1 MRRGESISTSRPS
14 RRLSQVEK
22 LIWAPPQYAT
32 LSRMTPLQW
41 FKAQSSAIG
50 FSCVCGL
57 ATLAL
62 PTSTVFAQAA
72 ATASS
77 RAPSDAPSSVP
88 SIDQALEA
96 QTASG
101 PALSPDGQRVVYE
114 VSRTNWKTNAFERD
128 LWIADRAGKAHLLT
142 SKVKSSSGAQWSPDG
157 RWIAFSSDRPGQV
170 AETKAD
176 TKQIYVIDP
185 TGGEARQVTKLEDG
199 VDGYEWAPDSKTIA
213 FTTKDPLSKAQK
225 DRVER
230 YGEYTVVDGDERMM
244 HLWTVDVTAAP
255 VAAPATEAPAAEN
268 DQAAKSAAAKTPPFG
283 VPEAHRL
290 TEGDEF
296 SVEGFSWSKDGTKIA
311 FAASKDGELK
321 NGGTT
326 TIYVVSVADKKVT
339 KLVTTPGP
347 NTDPHFSPDGSEV
360 AFETADGAQYFF
372 YANQKIAVVPVTGG
386 KPHVVSGTFDED
398 VHLFEWTDRG
408 IYFGALKKTAS
419 HLYRLNVATAAVE
432 QVTHPDDLMAN
443 SASFTKDFSE
453 VAYVAARP
461 NTGSE
466 IYIAATTR
474 ATPAIQ
480 VTHLTDRMKVYTLAR
495 REVVSWKSG
504 DGTTIEGIL
513 MKPADFDAK
522 KKYPLL
528 VVIHGGPTGID
539 RPNVSPDR
547 YYPVEQFVAKGALV
561 LRPNYRGSAGYGAA
575 FRALN
580 VRNLGVGDYAD
591 VISGVD
597 YLIAQ
602 GYVDKDRVGSM
613 GWSEGGYIS
622 AFITTSSDRF
632 KAVSVGAGI
641 SDWMTYYVNTD
652 ITPFTR
658 QYLKSTPWEDPEIY
672 RKASPISY
680 IAKAKTP
687 TLIQQGDRDKRVPVP
702 DSFELRQALED
713 KGVPVKMVLYHGFG
727 HPIDKPKQQRAVMEE
742 NLHWFEHYIW
752 GEPFVDGVGPGAAPF
767 AIVR

>member
-1 MRRGESISTSRPS
+1 MVR
-14 RRLSQVEK
+14 
-22 LIWAPPQYAT
+22 QYAT

-50 FSCVCGL
+50 LSCFCGL
-57 ATLAL
+57 AALAL
-62 PTSTVFAQAA
+62 PASTAFAQAA
-72 ATASS
+72 AMASS
-77 RAPSDAPSSVP
+77 GGPSSVP

-142 SKVKSSSGAQWSPDG
+142 SQVKSSSGARWSPDG

-176 TKQIYVIDP
+176 TRQIYVIDP
-185 TGGEARQVTKLEDG
+185 TGGEARQVTKLDDG

-225 DRVER
+225 ERVER
-230 YGEYTVVDGDERMM
+230 YGEYTVVDGDERMT

-255 VAAPATEAPAAEN
+255 VAAPATEAAAAEK
-268 DQAAKSAAAKTPPFG
+268 DQAAKSAATAKPPFG
-283 VPEAHRL
+283 VQEAHRV

-326 TIYVVSVADKKVT
+326 TVYLVSVADKKVT

-386 KPHVVSGTFDED
+386 KPHVVSSTFDED
-398 VHLFEWTDRG
+398 VHLFEWSERG

-443 SASFTKDFSE
+443 SASFTKDSSE
-453 VAYVAARP
+453 VAYTAALP

-466 IYIAATTR
+466 IYIASTTG
-474 ATPAIQ
+474 ATPAIR
-480 VTHLTDRMKVYTLAR
+480 VTHLTDRMNAYTLAR

-513 MKPADFDAK
+513 EKPADFDAK

-561 LRPNYRGSAGYGAA
+561 LRPNYRGSAGYGAG

-658 QYLKSTPWEDPEIY
+658 QYLKSTPWDDPEIY
-672 RKASPISY
+672 RKTSPITY

-752 GEPFVDGVGPGAAPF
+752 GEPFVDGVGPGAAPA

>member
-1 MRRGESISTSRPS
+1 
-14 RRLSQVEK
+14 
-22 LIWAPPQYAT
+22 
-32 LSRMTPLQW
+32 MTPHNLA
-41 FKAQSSAIG
+41 KG
-50 FSCVCGL
+50 FSVAGVSCVL
-57 ATLAL
+57 SVAMVLL
-62 PTSTVFAQAA
+62 PASIAVGQAIA
-72 ATASS
+72 
-77 RAPSDAPSSVP
+77 RVP
-88 SIDQALEA
+88 SIDQALEM

-114 VSRTNWKTNAFERD
+114 VSRTNWKSNAFERD
-128 LWIADRAGKAHLLT
+128 LWIADRAGNTHLLT
-142 SKVKSSSGAQWSPDG
+142 AQVKSSSSAQWSPDG
-157 RWIAFSSDRPGQV
+157 KWIAFTSDRPGQV

-176 TKQIYVIDP
+176 SRQIYVIDP
-185 TGGEARQVTKLEDG
+185 MGGEARQVTKLEDG
-199 VDGYEWAPDSKTIA
+199 VDGFEWGADSKTIA

-230 YGEYTVVDGDERMM
+230 YGEYTVIDGDEQMT
-244 HLWTVDVTAAP
+244 HLWTVDVTAPP
-255 VAAPATEAPAAEN
+255 VAAPAKDKASTSTSSA
-268 DQAAKSAAAKTPPFG
+268 SAAPVPPFG

-296 SVEGFSWSKDGTKIA
+296 SVQGFSWSKDGSKIA
-311 FAASKDGELK
+311 FAASKNGELK

-326 TIYVVSVADKKVT
+326 TVYVVSVADKKVT

-347 NTDPHFSPDGSEV
+347 NNDPHFSPDGTQV
-360 AFETADGAQYFF
+360 AFVTADGAQYFF
-372 YANQKIAVVPVTGG
+372 YANQKIAVVPATGG
-386 KPHVVSGTFDED
+386 KSHVVSSTFDED
-398 VHLFEWTDRG
+398 AHLFEWAEEG

-419 HLYRLNVATAAVE
+419 HLYRLNVTTTAVE
-432 QVTHPDDLMAN
+432 QVTHPDDLMGA
-443 SASFTKDFSE
+443 SASFTRDFSE
-453 VAYVAARP
+453 VAYSAARP

-466 IYIAATTR
+466 IYIASTTR

-480 VTHLTDRMKVYTLAR
+480 ITHLTDAMKPYTLAR

-504 DGTTIEGIL
+504 DGTTIEGVL
-513 MKPADFDAK
+513 LKPADFDPK

-547 YYPVEQFVAKGALV
+547 YYPVEMFVAKGALV

-602 GYVDKDRVGSM
+602 GFVDKDRVGSM

-658 QYLKSTPWEDPEIY
+658 QYLKATPWDDPEIY
-672 RKASPISY
+672 RKTSPITY

-702 DSFELRQALED
+702 DSFELRQALQD

-752 GEPFVDGVGPGAAPF
+752 GEPFVDGVGPGAAPETTK
-767 AIVR
+767 

>member
-1 MRRGESISTSRPS
+1 
-14 RRLSQVEK
+14 
-22 LIWAPPQYAT
+22 
-32 LSRMTPLQW
+32 MTPCNLSKSK
-41 FKAQSSAIG
+41 FSAAAVSSLFGVAL
-50 FSCVCGL
+50 VLLPVRL
-57 ATLAL
+57 AAG
-62 PTSTVFAQAA
+62 QAA
-72 ATASS
+72 A
-77 RAPSDAPSSVP
+77 RVP

-101 PALSPDGQRVVYE
+101 AALSPDGQRVVYE
-114 VSRTNWKTNAFERD
+114 VSRTNWKENAFERD
-128 LWIADRAGKAHLLT
+128 LWIADREGKTHVLT
-142 SKVKSSSGAQWSPDG
+142 AQEKSSSGARWSPDG
-157 RWIAFSSDRPGQV
+157 RWVAFASDRPGQV
-170 AETKAD
+170 RETKAD
-176 TKQIYVIDP
+176 SRQIYVIDP
-185 TGGEARQVTKLEDG
+185 SGGEARQVTKLDEG
-199 VDGYEWAPDSKTIA
+199 VDGFEWAPDSKTIA

-230 YGEYTVVDGDERMM
+230 YGEYTVIDGDVRMT
-244 HLWTVDVTAAP
+244 HLWTVDVTADVVVAP
-255 VAAPATEAPAAEN
+255 PK
-268 DQAAKSAAAKTPPFG
+268 DAKEKSSASTSAGPTPPFG

-290 TEGDEF
+290 TEGDGF
-296 SVEGFSWSKDGTKIA
+296 SVQGFSWSKDGTKIA
-311 FAASKDGELK
+311 FAASKDSELK

-326 TIYVVSVADKKVT
+326 TVYLVTVADRKVT

-347 NTDPHFSPDGSEV
+347 NNDPRFSPDGNEV
-360 AFETADGAQYFF
+360 AFVTADGAQYFF
-372 YANQKIAVVPVTGG
+372 YANQKIAMVPVGG
-386 KPHVVSGTFDED
+386 GTPKVVSGSFDED
-398 VHLFEWTDRG
+398 AHLFAWSEKG

-419 HLYRLNVATAAVE
+419 HLYRLNVTTGAVE

-443 SASFTKDFSE
+443 GASFSKDFGE
-453 VAYVAARP
+453 VAYTAAMP
-461 NTGSE
+461 NTGTE
-466 IYIAATTR
+466 IYVASTTGSGAPMR
-474 ATPAIQ
+474 I
-480 VTHLTDRMKVYTLAR
+480 THLTDAMKAYTLAR

-504 DGTTIEGIL
+504 DGATVEGIL
-513 MKPADFDAK
+513 EKPADFDTK

-528 VVIHGGPTGID
+528 VVIHGGPTGVD
-539 RPNVSPDR
+539 RPNVSADR
-547 YYPVEQFVAKGALV
+547 YYPVELFVAKGALV

-597 YLIAQ
+597 HLIAQ

-658 QYLKSTPWEDPEIY
+658 QYLKATPWDDPEIY
-672 RKASPISY
+672 KKTSPISY

-752 GEPFVDGVGPGAAPF
+752 GEPFADGIGPGAAPLGTK
-767 AIVR
+767 

>member
-1 MRRGESISTSRPS
+1 M
-14 RRLSQVEK
+14 
-22 LIWAPPQYAT
+22 APTHCFKSLVSVIYACC
-32 LSRMTPLQW
+32 L
-41 FKAQSSAIG
+41 
-50 FSCVCGL
+50 CGL
-57 ATLAL
+57 VLSSLTPRDSLAQ
-62 PTSTVFAQAA
+62 TAGSTA
-72 ATASS
+72 
-77 RAPSDAPSSVP
+77 SSVP

-101 PALSPDGQRVVYE
+101 AALSPDGQRVVYE
-114 VSRTNWKTNAFERD
+114 VSRTNWKSDAFERD
-128 LWIADRAGKAHLLT
+128 LWIADRAGNTHLLT
-142 SKVKSSSGAQWSPDG
+142 SQVKSSSGARWSPDG
-157 RWIAFSSDRPGQV
+157 KWIAFASDRPGQV

-176 TKQIYVIDP
+176 TRQIYVIDP
-185 TGGEARQVTKLEDG
+185 MGGEARQVTKLDDG
-199 VDGYEWAPDSKTIA
+199 VDGYEWGADSKTIA
-213 FTTKDPLSKAQK
+213 FTTKDPQSKAQK

-230 YGEYTVVDGDERMM
+230 YGEYTVIDGDEQMT

-255 VAAPATEAPAAEN
+255 VAAPTTSKSTASATTA
-268 DQAAKSAAAKTPPFG
+268 PPFG

-290 TEGDEF
+290 TEGDQF
-296 SVEGFSWSKDGTKIA
+296 SVLGFSWSKDGTKVA
-311 FAASKDGELK
+311 FDAAKDSELK

-326 TIYVVSVADKKVT
+326 TVYVVSVADKKVT

-347 NTDPHFSPDGSEV
+347 HTDPHFSPDGTQV
-360 AFETADGAQYFF
+360 AFVTADGAQYFF
-372 YANQKIAVVPVTGG
+372 YANQKIAIVPVTGG
-386 KPHVVSGTFDED
+386 QPKVVSGTFDED
-398 VHLFEWTDRG
+398 ARLMDWSENG
-408 IYFGALKKTAS
+408 IYFAALKKTAG
-419 HLYRLNVATAAVE
+419 HLYRLNVFTGAAE
-432 QVTHPDDLMAN
+432 QVTHPDDAVAN
-443 SASFTKDFSE
+443 GFSFSKDFGQ
-453 VAYVAARP
+453 VAYRAAMP
-461 NTGSE
+461 NTGGE
-466 IYIAATTR
+466 IYLASTTGNS
-474 ATPAIQ
+474 PAVQ
-480 VTHLTDRMKVYTLAR
+480 LTHLSDAMKPFTLAR

-504 DGTTIEGIL
+504 DGTTVEGIL
-513 MKPADFDAK
+513 EKPANFDPK
-522 KKYPLL
+522 KRYPLL
-528 VVIHGGPTGID
+528 VVIHGGPTGVD
-539 RPNVSPDR
+539 QPVVNPDR

-561 LRPNYRGSAGYGAA
+561 LRPNYRGSAGYGGA

-602 GYVDKDRVGSM
+602 GFVDKDRVGSM

-658 QYLKSTPWEDPEIY
+658 QYLKATPWDDPEIY
-672 RKASPISY
+672 KKTSPISY
-680 IAKAKTP
+680 ISKAKTP

-742 NLHWFEHYIW
+742 NLHWFGHYIW
-752 GEPFVDGVGPGAAPF
+752 GEPFVDGVGPGGAP
-767 AIVR
+767 VNTK

>member
-1 MRRGESISTSRPS
+1 
-14 RRLSQVEK
+14 
-22 LIWAPPQYAT
+22 
-32 LSRMTPLQW
+32 MTPHNLS
-41 FKAQSSAIG
+41 KAKFPVAG
-50 FSCVCGL
+50 VSCLFGL
-57 ATLAL
+57 ALVLLPGRLA
-62 PTSTVFAQAA
+62 AGQAMA
-72 ATASS
+72 
-77 RAPSDAPSSVP
+77 RVP
-88 SIDQALEA
+88 SIDQALEM

-101 PALSPDGQRVVYE
+101 AALSPDGQRVVYE
-114 VSRTNWKTNAFERD
+114 VSRTNWKDNAFERD
-128 LWIADRAGKAHLLT
+128 LWIADRAGSAHLLT
-142 SKVKSSSGAQWSPDG
+142 AQVKSSSGAKWSPDG
-157 RWIAFSSDRPGQV
+157 RWVAFVSDRPGQI

-176 TKQIYVIDP
+176 TRQIYVIDP
-185 TGGEARQVTKLEDG
+185 TGGEARQVTKLDDG
-199 VDGYEWAPDSKTIA
+199 VDGFEWAPDSKTIA

-230 YGEYTVVDGDERMM
+230 YGEYTVIDGDERMT

-255 VAAPATEAPAAEN
+255 VVAPAKEAKEKSSA
-268 DQAAKSAAAKTPPFG
+268 SAASAPPFG

-290 TEGDEF
+290 TEGDGF
-296 SVEGFSWSKDGTKIA
+296 SVQGFSWSKDGTKVA

-326 TIYVVSVADKKVT
+326 TVYVVTVADKKVT

-347 NTDPHFSPDGSEV
+347 NSDPHFSPDGSEV
-360 AFETADGAQYFF
+360 AFVTADGAQYFF
-372 YANQKIAVVPVTGG
+372 YANQKIAVVPVAGG
-386 KPHVVSGTFDED
+386 KPRVVSGSFDED
-398 VHLFEWTDRG
+398 AGLLDWSEKG
-408 IYFGALKKTAS
+408 IYFAALKKTAR
-419 HLYRLNVATAAVE
+419 HLYRLNATTGAVE
-432 QVTHPDDLMAN
+432 QVTHPDDVVAIGF
-443 SASFTKDFSE
+443 SFSKDFSQ
-453 VAYVAARP
+453 VAYGAAMP
-461 NTGSE
+461 NTGGE
-466 IYIAATTR
+466 IYIASTSGDGAAVR
-474 ATPAIQ
+474 
-480 VTHLTDRMKVYTLAR
+480 VTHLDDAMKPYTLAR
-495 REVVSWKSG
+495 REVVRWKSG
-504 DGTTIEGIL
+504 DGAMVEGIL
-513 MKPADFDAK
+513 AKPADFDPK
-522 KKYPLL
+522 KKYALL

-539 RPNVSPDR
+539 RPNIAPDR

-602 GYVDKDRVGSM
+602 GFVDKDRVGSM

-622 AFITTSSDRF
+622 AFITTASDRF

-658 QYLKSTPWEDPEIY
+658 QYLKATPWDDPEIY
-672 RKASPISY
+672 KKTSPITY

-752 GEPFVDGVGPGAAPF
+752 GEPFADGVGPGAAPL
-767 AIVR
+767 ATK

>member
-1 MRRGESISTSRPS
+1 
-14 RRLSQVEK
+14 
-22 LIWAPPQYAT
+22 
-32 LSRMTPLQW
+32 MTPHYGWKLLFAACMSGFALSFFNVPAAVGQTV
-41 FKAQSSAIG
+41 AGASA
-50 FSCVCGL
+50 
-57 ATLAL
+57 
-62 PTSTVFAQAA
+62 
-72 ATASS
+72 
-77 RAPSDAPSSVP
+77 SVP
-88 SIDQALEA
+88 TIDQALEFA
-96 QTASG
+96 TASG
-101 PALSPDGQRVVYE
+101 AALSPDGQRVVYE
-114 VSRTNWKTNAFERD
+114 VSRTNWKDNAFERD
-128 LWIADRAGKAHLLT
+128 LWISDRAGNTHLLT
-142 SKVKSSSGAQWSPDG
+142 AQVKSSSGARWSPNG
-157 RWIAFSSDRPGQV
+157 KWVAFASDRPGQV

-176 TKQIYVIDP
+176 TRQIYVIDP
-185 TGGEARQVTKLEDG
+185 MGGEARQVTKLEDG
-199 VDGYEWAPDSKTIA
+199 VDGYEWGPDSKTIA
-213 FTTKDPLSKAQK
+213 FTTKDPQSKAQK

-230 YGEYTVVDGDERMM
+230 YGEYTVIDGDERMT

-255 VAAPATEAPAAEN
+255 VTAPAKDKKPSSDAVV
-268 DQAAKSAAAKTPPFG
+268 PPFG

-290 TEGDEF
+290 TEGDGF
-296 SVEGFSWSKDGTKIA
+296 SVDGFSWSPDGTKIA
-311 FAASKDGELK
+311 FDASKDGELK
-321 NGGTT
+321 NGGTST
-326 TIYVVSVADKKVT
+326 VYVISIGDKKVT

-347 NTDPHFSPDGSEV
+347 NSDPHFSPDGTQV
-360 AFETADGAQYFF
+360 AFVTADGAQYFF

-386 KPHVVSGTFDED
+386 KPRVVSGSFDED
-398 VHLFEWTDRG
+398 AHLFEWSEKG
-408 IYFGALKKTAS
+408 IYFGALKKTSS
-419 HLYRLNVATAAVE
+419 HLYRLNAATGAVD
-432 QVTHPDDLMAN
+432 QVSHPDDVMAN
-443 SASFTKDFSE
+443 GASFTKDFGE
-453 VAYVAARP
+453 VAYTAARP

-466 IYIAATTR
+466 IYIASTTGSGVPVR
-474 ATPAIQ
+474 
-480 VTHLTDRMKVYTLAR
+480 VTHLTDAMKPYTLAR

-504 DGTTIEGIL
+504 DGTTVEGIL
-513 MKPADFDAK
+513 EKPADFDAK

-561 LRPNYRGSAGYGAA
+561 LRPNYRGSAGYGGA

-597 YLIAQ
+597 YLISQ
-602 GYVDKDRVGSM
+602 GFVDKDRVGSM

-652 ITPFTR
+652 ITPFTQ
-658 QYLKSTPWEDPEIY
+658 QYLKATPWDDPEIY
-672 RKASPISY
+672 KKTSPITYVS
-680 IAKAKTP
+680 KAKTP

-752 GEPFVDGVGPGAAPF
+752 GEPFVDGVGPGAAPV
-767 AIVR
+767 ATK